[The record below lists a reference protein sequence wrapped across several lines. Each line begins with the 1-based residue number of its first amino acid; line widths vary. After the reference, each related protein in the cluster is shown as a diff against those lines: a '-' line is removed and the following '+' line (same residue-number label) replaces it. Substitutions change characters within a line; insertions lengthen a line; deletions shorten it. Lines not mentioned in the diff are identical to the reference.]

1 MHLTDKVIG
10 ERNMYNISVN
20 QSVSYALALKQV
32 NNIMNFQ
39 TAVFN
44 KAVDSFEQQG
54 EMVTELLNKT
64 DVNTDI
70 GQLLDIL
77 V

>member
-1 MHLTDKVIG
+1 MD
-10 ERNMYNISVN
+10 NISVN
-20 QSVSYALALKQV
+20 QSVSYALALKEV
-32 NNIMNFQ
+32 NNIMSFQ

-54 EMVTELLNKT
+54 EMVTELLNET
-64 DVNTDI
+64 NVNTDI